1 MSWRRGAVLALIL
14 TAGGASPGTVW
25 AQGRQNST
33 LTGTVTDDTGARLPG
48 VTVAASSPSLIGG
61 AVTAVTDETGTYR
74 FPAVLPGVY
83 EITATLS
90 GFKTVRRTDIRVP
103 VGETVTADVQ
113 MEVAAIAET
122 VTVVGAVSTVDVKSS
137 ASPVNLDNTL
147 LQNLPTGRFQPDII
161 NAVPGVSM
169 GAAFGGETDSNAL
182 LMDGVDV
189 SDPEGGTPWAFFNY
203 NWVQE
208 VQIVALGANAE
219 YGEFTGLA
227 ANSIIRSGSNR
238 FSGLFEYWTVRP
250 NWVGSNTSALPE
262 DLREEFAPEQIESW
276 FDTTAQIGGPIVRD
290 KLWFFTGWQF
300 LREERIP
307 AGADIANT
315 EDNPRFLT
323 KINWAASPAV
333 RLEGFIEADKFDVT
347 GRGAG
352 RFRPAETTIVEPSP
366 EVNWNVRLTWTVN
379 PRTLVEVRH
388 GGYDGYFPLDPTPP
402 NTVAG
407 PPPRYDIVT
416 GFYSGNTPYF
426 GRFDRRPLTT
436 TATMT
441 RYVDQFLG
449 KSHEFKFGFEYQN
462 AKVINEFGYPG
473 DILYLDYGGEPYLA
487 YLYEG
492 YLQNATIN
500 RTSLYVQDTWSVND
514 RLTINPGLR
523 INFNR
528 GSVPTHGNVI
538 STTPIAPRL
547 GAAWDLAGDHKTVIR
562 GHYGR
567 YHDALLTGTFSF
579 MDTND
584 LSPFVTAAVLGPG
597 LFEEIDR
604 VDPDVSFGIDD
615 DISHSYVDQYLL
627 AVEREI
633 LPDLSL
639 TAQYIRRN
647 FKNFMAFIDT
657 GSEYEAVAVTDPGP
671 DGEPGTADDGGPITV
686 FNLLNPG
693 GSFNLM
699 TNPDGAFRRY
709 NAFQLIARKRWSQ
722 NWQLLGAYTWS
733 RNIATI
739 DNIGGTNAGFGDA
752 GRTGVFANPNSRINA
767 EGHTAVDPTHEF
779 KVSGTY
785 RVPWVGGFNVSGMYV
800 YRSGQTWARTIR
812 SGFGGAL
819 SQGSETILAE
829 PRGSRRLDAVNNLDL
844 RVEKTFPL
852 GTAQRTVGVY
862 FDIFNLTNQGVA
874 LTVQPLSGS
883 SFGQPDDWSSPRTL
897 RVGGRFTF

>member
-1 MSWRRGAVLALIL
+1 MSWKRGAALALTLATIGL
-14 TAGGASPGTVW
+14 SPGVAW

-33 LTGTVTDDTGARLPG
+33 LLGTVTDDTGARLPG
-48 VTVAASSPSLIGG
+48 VTVTASSPSLIGG
-61 AVTAVTDETGTYR
+61 PITAVSDDTGTYR

-83 EITATLS
+83 EITATLD
-90 GFKTVRRTDIRVP
+90 GFRTVRRTDIRVP
-103 VGETVTADVQ
+103 LGETVTADVQ
-113 MEVAAIAET
+113 MQVASVEET
-122 VTVVGAVSTVDVKSS
+122 ITVVGAVSTVDVKSS
-137 ASPVNLDNTL
+137 GAPVNLDDKL

-161 NAVPGVSM
+161 NTVPGVSSSS
-169 GAAFGGETDSNAL
+169 AFGGETDSNAL

-189 SDPEGGTPWAFFNY
+189 SDPGGGTPWAFFNY

-250 NWVGSNTSALPE
+250 DWVGSNTSSLPE
-262 DLREEFAPEQIESW
+262 DLQDEFAPEQIESW
-276 FDTTAQIGGPIVRD
+276 FDTTAQIGGPILRD
-290 KLWFFTGWQF
+290 KLWFFSGFQF
-300 LREERIP
+300 LRENRIP
-307 AGADIANT
+307 AGAAIANT

-323 KINWAASPAV
+323 KINWAPSSSV
-333 RLEGFIEADKFDVT
+333 RLEGFFEKDKFDVT

-352 RFRPAETTIVEPSP
+352 RFRPPETTIIEPSP
-366 EVNWNVRLTWTVN
+366 EINWNVRLTWTATN
-379 PRTLVEVRH
+379 RTLVEVRH

-402 NTVAG
+402 GTTAG
-407 PPPRYDIVT
+407 PPPRYDLVT

-426 GRFDRRPLTT
+426 GRSDRRPLTT
-436 TATMT
+436 TATVT

-449 KSHEFKFGFEYQN
+449 QSHEFKFGFEYQN
-462 AKVINEFGYPG
+462 AKVKDIYGFPG
-473 DILYLDYGGEPYLA
+473 NKLYLDYDGEPYLA

-492 YLQNATIN
+492 YNQQATIN
-500 RTSLYVQDTWSVND
+500 RTSLYVQDTWSVNN

-528 GSVPTHGNVI
+528 GSVPTAGNVI
-538 STTPIAPRL
+538 STTPIAPRI
-547 GAAWDLAGDHKTVIR
+547 GFAWDVAGDHKTVVR

-567 YHDALLTGTFSF
+567 YHDAMLSATFSF
-579 MDTND
+579 MDTD
-584 LSPFVTAAVLGPG
+584 GLSPFITAEVLAPG
-597 LFEEIDR
+597 VFNEIDR

-615 DISHSYVDQYLL
+615 DISHSYVDQFLA

-633 LPDLSL
+633 LPDFSV

-657 GSEYEAVAVTDPGP
+657 GSQYEPVSVTDPGP
-671 DGEPGTADDGGPITV
+671 DGEPGTSDDAGTITV

-693 GSFNLM
+693 ESFSLM
-699 TNPDGAFRRY
+699 TNPDGAFRDY
-709 NAFQLIARKRWSQ
+709 NAFQLIGRKRWSK
-722 NWQLLGAYTWS
+722 NWQMLGAYTWS
-733 RNIATI
+733 RNFG
-739 DNIGGTNAGFGDA
+739 NIGNTGSANAGFGDS
-752 GRTGVFANPNSRINA
+752 GRNGVFANPNSAINA
-767 EGHTAVDPTHEF
+767 EGHAAVDPTHEL

-785 RVPWVGGFNVSGMYV
+785 RVPWFGGFNVSGTYA
-800 YRSGQTWARTIR
+800 YRSGQTWARTLR
-812 SGFGGAL
+812 SGFDVL
-819 SQGSETILAE
+819 NQGSETIFAE
-829 PRGSRRLDAVNNLDL
+829 PRGTNRLDAINNLDL

-852 GTAQRTVGVY
+852 GSSDRNVGVY

-874 LTVQPLSGS
+874 ITIQNLSGD

-897 RVGGRFTF
+897 RVGGRITF

>member
-1 MSWRRGAVLALIL
+1 MWWRTSAVLALIL
-14 TAGGASPGTVW
+14 AATGASPGPAS

-33 LTGTVTDDTGARLPG
+33 LIGTVTDDTGARLPG
-48 VTVAASSPSLIGG
+48 VTVTASSPNLIGG

-90 GFKTVRRTDIRVP
+90 GFKTVRLSGIRVP
-103 VGETVTADVQ
+103 IGETVTADVQ
-113 MEVAAIAET
+113 MQVAALAET
-122 VTVVGAVSTVDVKSS
+122 VTVMGDVSTVDVKSS

-161 NAVPGVSM
+161 NTVPGISET
-169 GAAFGGETDSNAL
+169 AAFGGTESSNAL

-189 SDPEGGTPWAFFNY
+189 SDPEGGSPWSFFNY

-208 VQIVALGANAE
+208 VQIVAPGANAE
-219 YGEFTGLA
+219 YGEFTGVA
-227 ANSIIRSGSNR
+227 ANSVIRSGSNQ

-250 NWVGSNTSALPE
+250 DWVGSNTSSLPE
-262 DLREEFAPEQIESW
+262 DLREEFTPEKIESW

-290 KLWFFTGWQF
+290 KLWFFSGFQF

-323 KINWAASPAV
+323 KINWALSPSF
-333 RLEGFIEADKFDVT
+333 RLEGFFEKDKFDVT

-366 EVNWNVRLTWTVN
+366 EINWNVRMTWTAS
-379 PRTLVEVRH
+379 PRTLVEVRS

-402 NTVAG
+402 NTTAG
-407 PPPRYDIVT
+407 PPPRYDILT
-416 GFYSGNTPYF
+416 GFYSVNTPYF
-426 GRFDRRPLTT
+426 GRFDRRPITT
-436 TATMT
+436 TATVT

-462 AKVINEFGYPG
+462 AKVTNQFGYPG
-473 DILYLDYGGEPYLA
+473 NIFYQDYGGEPYLA

-500 RTSLYVQDTWSVND
+500 RTSMYVQDTWSVND

-523 INFNR
+523 ININR
-528 GSVPTHGNVI
+528 GSVPTAGNVL
-538 STTPIAPRL
+538 STYPVAPRI
-547 GAAWDLAGDHKTVIR
+547 GFAWDLAGDHRTVVR
-562 GHYGR
+562 AHYGR

-579 MDTND
+579 LDTD
-584 LSPFVTAAVLGPG
+584 GLTPFITAEVLAPG
-597 LFEEIDR
+597 VFNEIDR
-604 VDPDVSFGIDD
+604 IDPDVSFGIDE
-615 DISHSYVDQYLL
+615 DIRQSYVDQFLV
-627 AVEREI
+627 AIEREVI
-633 LPDLSL
+633 PDLSV

-647 FKNFMAFIDT
+647 FEDFMAFVDT
-657 GSEYEAVAVTDPGP
+657 GSEYEPVTVTDPGP
-671 DGEPGTADDGGPITV
+671 DGEFGTSDDAGTFTA

-693 GSFNLM
+693 ESFKLM

-709 NAFQLIARKRWSQ
+709 NAFQLIARKRWSR

-733 RNIATI
+733 RNIGTI
-739 DNIGGTNAGFGDA
+739 DNLFGTNAGFEDA
-752 GRTGVFANPNSRINA
+752 DKDGVFANPNKRINA
-767 EGHTAVDPTHEF
+767 EGHVSIDPTHEV

-785 RVPWVGGFNVSGMYV
+785 RVPWVGGFNVSGTYL
-800 YRSGQTWARTIR
+800 YRSGRAWARRIN
-812 SGFGGAL
+812 SGFGDAL
-819 SQGSETILAE
+819 SQGSETIFAE
-829 PRGSRRLDAVNNLDL
+829 PRGSRRLDAVNTLDL

-852 GTAQRTVGVY
+852 GSNQRSVGVY

-874 LTVQPLSGS
+874 LTIQDLSGS
-883 SFGQPDDWSSPRTL
+883 SFGQPDEWSSPRTL
-897 RVGGRFTF
+897 RVGGRFSF